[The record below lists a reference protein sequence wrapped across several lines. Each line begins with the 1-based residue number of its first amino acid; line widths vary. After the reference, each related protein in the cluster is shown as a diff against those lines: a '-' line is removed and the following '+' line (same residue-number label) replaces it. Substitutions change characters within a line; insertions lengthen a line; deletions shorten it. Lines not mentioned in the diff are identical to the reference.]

1 MAKLYFQSSAVN
13 SGIPLTTKGRSITG
27 GDIKK
32 ILITNYD
39 DSTECK
45 IKLFLDNDSGTTKIL
60 YSTVIPPLVSLILDD
75 KDTLRHDSVNFKIK
89 LQTFSDADLQILVI
103 Q

>member
-1 MAKLYFQSSAVN
+1 MAKLYFQSSAIN
-13 SGIPLTTKGRSITG
+13 AGISLTTKGRGVTG

-39 DSTECK
+39 NSTECK
-45 IKLFLDNDSGTTKIL
+45 IKLFLDNDSGTTRVL
-60 YSTVIPPLVSLILDD
+60 YSTTIPPLVSLILDD

-89 LQTFSDADLQILVI
+89 LQTISDADLQILVI